1 MNETQ
6 AIQNNRALR
15 RGDGGIRFFL
25 VNSIRRSRTFVRFAN
40 PRHLRIRCHFA
51 LKRKTKRGAN
61 ERDTSQ

>member
-25 VNSIRRSRTFVRFAN
+25 VNSIRRSRTFVRLAN
-40 PRHLRIRCHFA
+40 PPAPAYPVPLCFN
-51 LKRKTKRGAN
+51 KKNKEGRK
-61 ERDTSQ
+61 